1 MPKKKVGEFTAG
13 GATFRVFSFTDAEGE
28 LHQQLVI
35 ESPETT
41 VRYPL
46 TGFLHPLGEFLRESA
61 VRSEVDGGAGREE
74 VEEFYR
80 RTNRLERAKWSL

>member
-1 MPKKKVGEFTAG
+1 MPKKKVGEFTAA

-41 VRYPL
+41 VRFHL
-46 TGFLHPLGEFLRESA
+46 TGYLHPLGEFLQEAA
-61 VRSEVDGGAGREE
+61 VRSEEDGGANREE
-74 VEEFYR
+74 IEEFYGR
-80 RTNRLERAKWSL
+80 AKRLERAKWSL